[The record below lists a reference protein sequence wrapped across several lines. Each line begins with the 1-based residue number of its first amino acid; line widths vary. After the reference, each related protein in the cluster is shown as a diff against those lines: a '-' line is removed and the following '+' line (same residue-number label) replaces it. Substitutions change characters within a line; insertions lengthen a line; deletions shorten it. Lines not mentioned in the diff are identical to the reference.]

1 MASLCAGSLSLTV
14 QRMRADVTLLDQ
26 IDSRVATHGRELGG
40 IADAPVAGEAT
51 LAPEVPSDRVDLG
64 LAAPPSVAAPPRRRW
79 EHRLLVSVVVA
90 DVVAVLVASAV
101 AWAFR
106 AESAEHSLAIA
117 TIGVP
122 YPVVSLVVVPV
133 WLAALAMGGAYD
145 RSLLGSSTD
154 EYSKV
159 ATVAATLLTI
169 VCAVSFL
176 GGVALSRGLIAIF
189 FPSLIAVAVLGRFVV
204 RKALHRR
211 RGDGRDLRRIVV
223 VGDRNA
229 ARHLN
234 EHLERAC
241 FAGYRVVG
249 AYVPGGAD
257 ADLDDDAS
265 MPPVLGQPDQ
275 LVADLDAIDID
286 AIAVTGHGLFHSES
300 LRSLAWRLHGT
311 GIQLLMAP
319 DLVDIAGPR
328 IVSRPAG
335 GLPML
340 LVEEPRTA
348 GPAQLIKTVTERLLA
363 IVMLVVLSPVFL
375 TAALLVKLTSRGS
388 VLYRQERVGR
398 DGRLF
403 QMLKLRSMV
412 DGAHDRRD
420 ELVEQNEHDGP
431 LFKIKDDPRITPVG
445 RYLRRFSIDEL
456 PQLWNVVRGD
466 MALIGPRP
474 PLPDEVALYGGDIAR
489 RLMVKPGI
497 TGLWQVSG
505 RADVSWTEAVRLD
518 LYYVENWSL
527 TMDLAIIA
535 KTAKAVV
542 AGSGAY

>member
-1 MASLCAGSLSLTV
+1 M
-14 QRMRADVTLLDQ
+14 TLLDQ
-26 IDSRVATHGRELGG
+26 IDPRVSTRG
-40 IADAPVAGEAT
+40 IVEDGADNRVGEAVAS
-51 LAPEVPSDRVDLG
+51 LAPAPDPAGDRVDLG
-64 LAAPPSVAAPPRRRW
+64 LDAPAAVAAPPRRGW
-79 EHRLLVSVVVA
+79 EDRLLVSVIVA
-90 DVVAVLVASAV
+90 DVLTVVAASII
-101 AWAFR
+101 AWALR
-106 AESAEHSLAIA
+106 TESAEHTLVIA
-117 TIGVP
+117 TVGVP

-133 WLAALAMGGAYD
+133 WLASLAIGGAYD

-159 ATVAATLLTI
+159 ATVAAALLTI
-169 VCAVSFL
+169 VCAASFL
-176 GGVALSRGLIAIF
+176 GSIALSRGLIAIF
-189 FPSLIAVAVLGRFVV
+189 FPSLIVVGVLGRFVV

-211 RGDGRDLRRIVV
+211 RGAGRDLRRVVV
-223 VGDRNA
+223 VGDRGA
-229 ARHLN
+229 ATHLN
-234 EHLERAC
+234 EHLSRAC

-257 ADLDDDAS
+257 DALDGDPT

-275 LVADLDAIDID
+275 LVADLDSIDID
-286 AIAVTGHGLFHSES
+286 AIAVTGQGLFQSES

-348 GPAQLIKTVTERLLA
+348 GPAQLVKTVTERLIAMLA
-363 IVMLVVLSPVFL
+363 LAFLSPIFV
-375 TAALLVKLTSRGS
+375 TAALLIKLTSRGP
-388 VLYRQERVGR
+388 VLFRQERVGR
-398 DGRLF
+398 EGRLF
-403 QMLKLRSMV
+403 EMLKFRSMV
-412 DGAHDRRD
+412 EGAHGQRD
-420 ELVEQNEHDGP
+420 GLADQNEHDGP
-431 LFKIKDDPRITPVG
+431 LFKIKDDPRVTPVG

-505 RADVSWTEAVRLD
+505 RADISWTEAVRLD

-535 KTAKAVV
+535 KTAKAVI

>member
-1 MASLCAGSLSLTV
+1 V
-14 QRMRADVTLLDQ
+14 RAAVTLLDQ
-26 IDSRVATHGRELGG
+26 IDPRGPTSGLVDDEVVNRARGPIADPGLAPNAEADRVELGL
-40 IADAPVAGEAT
+40 DAP
-51 LAPEVPSDRVDLG
+51 
-64 LAAPPSVAAPPRRRW
+64 AAVAAPPRRGW
-79 EHRLLVSVVVA
+79 EDRLLVSVIAADVLAVVVA
-90 DVVAVLVASAV
+90 SII
-101 AWAFR
+101 AWALR
-106 AESAEHSLAIA
+106 TQSAEHTLVIA
-117 TIGVP
+117 TLGVP

-133 WLAALAMGGAYD
+133 WLISLAIGGAYD

-159 ATVAATLLTI
+159 ASVAASLLTI
-169 VCAVSFL
+169 VCAASFL
-176 GGVALSRGLIAIF
+176 GSVALSRGLIAIF
-189 FPSLIAVAVLGRFVV
+189 FPSLIVVAVLGRFVV

-211 RGDGRDLRRIVV
+211 RGTGRDLRRVVV
-223 VGDRNA
+223 VGDRDA
-229 ARHLN
+229 ATHLN
-234 EHLERAC
+234 EHLSRAC

-257 ADLDDDAS
+257 ADLDGDAAL
-265 MPPVLGQPDQ
+265 PPVLGQPDQ
-275 LVADLDAIDID
+275 LVADLDSIDID
-286 AIAVTGHGLFHSES
+286 AIAVTGHGLFHAES

-348 GPAQLIKTVTERLLA
+348 GPAQLVKTVTERVIAMLA
-363 IVMLVVLSPVFL
+363 LALLSPLFL
-375 TAALLVKLTSRGS
+375 TAALLVKLTSRGP
-388 VLYRQERVGR
+388 VLFRQARVGR
-398 DGRLF
+398 DGHLF
-403 QMLKLRSMV
+403 EMLKFRSMV
-412 DGAHDRRD
+412 EGADGQRHGLA
-420 ELVEQNEHDGP
+420 EQNEHDGP
-431 LFKIKDDPRITPVG
+431 LFKIKDDPRVTPVG
-445 RYLRRFSIDEL
+445 RRLRRFSIDEL

-505 RADVSWTEAVRLD
+505 RADISWTEAVRLD

-535 KTAKAVV
+535 KTAKAVL

>member
-1 MASLCAGSLSLTV
+1 M
-14 QRMRADVTLLDQ
+14 TLLDH
-26 IDSRVATHGRELGG
+26 IDSRSPSDDGVDGDARSSVVAAVPAAE
-40 IADAPVAGEAT
+40 API
-51 LAPEVPSDRVDLG
+51 DRVDLG
-64 LAAPPSVAAPPRRRW
+64 LAAPADLAPPPRRVW
-79 EHRLLVSVVVA
+79 EHRLLVSIVIS
-90 DVVAVLVASAV
+90 DIVAVLAASAV
-101 AWAFR
+101 AWALR
-106 AESAEHSLAIA
+106 TSSTEHSLVVA
-117 TIGVP
+117 TVQLP
-122 YPVVSLVVVPV
+122 YQALAFVVVPAWV
-133 WLAALAMGGAYD
+133 MGLAIGGAYD

-159 ATVAATLLTI
+159 ATVAAGLLMI
-169 VCAVSFL
+169 VCAVSFV
-176 GGVALSRGLIAIF
+176 GSVALSRALIAIF
-189 FPSLIAVAVLGRFVV
+189 FPALIAFAVLGRFAV

-211 RGDGRDLRRIVV
+211 RGVGRDLRRIVV
-223 VGDRNA
+223 VGEREA
-229 ARHLN
+229 ATHLN
-234 EHLERAC
+234 QHLERAC

-249 AYVPGGAD
+249 AYVPGGPVEA
-257 ADLDDDAS
+257 LDDDPAL
-265 MPPVLGQPDQ
+265 PPVLGEPDQ
-275 LVADLDAIDID
+275 LVSDLDAIDID
-286 AIAVTGHGLFHSES
+286 AIAVTGQGLFHSES

-348 GPAQLIKTVTERLLA
+348 GPAQLVKTVTERVLA
-363 IVMLVVLSPVFL
+363 LGAVAALSPVFVG
-375 TAALLVKLTSRGS
+375 AALAVKLTSRGP
-388 VLYRQERVGR
+388 VLFRQRRVGR
-398 DGRLF
+398 DGRIF
-403 QMLKLRSMV
+403 EMLKFRSMV
-412 DGAHDRRD
+412 DGAHTMRGDLAER
-420 ELVEQNEHDGP
+420 NEHDGP

-474 PLPDEVALYGGDIAR
+474 PLPDEVANYGGDIAR

-535 KTAKAVV
+535 KTAKAVL

>member
-1 MASLCAGSLSLTV
+1 MPV
-14 QRMRADVTLLDQ
+14 VVTLLDQ
-26 IDSRVATHGRELGG
+26 IESRVPTPDREDAGFP
-40 IADAPVAGEAT
+40 DAPAAGVAT
-51 LAPEVPSDRVDLG
+51 LPRDLPSDRVDLG
-64 LAAPPSVAAPPRRRW
+64 LAAPPSVAAPPRQGW
-79 EHRLLVSVVVA
+79 EQRLLVSVILA
-90 DVVAVLVASAV
+90 DVVAVLVASAI
-101 AWAFR
+101 AWVFR
-106 AESAEHSLAIA
+106 ADSVEHSLAIA

-133 WLAALAMGGAYD
+133 WLAALAIGGAYD

-159 ATVAATLLTI
+159 ATVAAALLTM

-176 GGVALSRGLIAIF
+176 GSVALSRSLIAIF
-189 FPSLIAVAVLGRFVV
+189 FPSLIAVGVLGRFVV

-211 RGDGRDLRRIVV
+211 RGVGRDLRRIVV

-249 AYVPGGAD
+249 AYVPGGPD
-257 ADLDDDAS
+257 AELDEDQS
-265 MPPVLGQPDQ
+265 MPPVFGQPDQ

-348 GPAQLIKTVTERLLA
+348 GPAQLIKTVTERLFA
-363 IVMLVVLSPVFL
+363 FVALVALSPVFL
-375 TAALLVKLTSRGS
+375 AAALMVKVTSRGS

-398 DGRLF
+398 DGHLF
-403 QMLKLRSMV
+403 QMLKFRSMV
-412 DGAHDRRD
+412 DGAHARRE
-420 ELVEQNEHDGP
+420 ELVDQNEHDGP
-431 LFKIKDDPRITPVG
+431 LFKIKDDPRVTPVG

-505 RADVSWTEAVRLD
+505 RADISWTEAVRLD

-535 KTAKAVV
+535 KTAKAVL

>member
-1 MASLCAGSLSLTV
+1 M
-14 QRMRADVTLLDQ
+14 
-26 IDSRVATHGRELGG
+26 
-40 IADAPVAGEAT
+40 
-51 LAPEVPSDRVDLG
+51 
-64 LAAPPSVAAPPRRRW
+64 AAPPRRGW
-79 EHRLLVSVVVA
+79 EDRLLVSVIAADVLTVVA
-90 DVVAVLVASAV
+90 ASII
-101 AWAFR
+101 AWALR
-106 AESAEHSLAIA
+106 TESAEHTLVIA
-117 TIGVP
+117 TVGVP
-122 YPVVSLVVVPV
+122 YPVLSLVVVPV
-133 WLAALAMGGAYD
+133 WLACLAIGGAYD

-159 ATVAATLLTI
+159 ATVAAALLTI
-169 VCAVSFL
+169 VCAASFL
-176 GGVALSRGLIAIF
+176 GSIALSRGLIAVF
-189 FPSLIAVAVLGRFVV
+189 FPSLIVVGVLGRFVV

-211 RGDGRDLRRIVV
+211 RGAGRDLRRVVV
-223 VGDRNA
+223 VGDPRRGDPPQRAPA
-229 ARHLN
+229 AGP
-234 EHLERAC
+234 ASP
-241 FAGYRVVG
+241 ATGWSG

-257 ADLDDDAS
+257 AALDGDPT

-275 LVADLDAIDID
+275 LVADLDSIDID
-286 AIAVTGHGLFHSES
+286 AIAVTGHGLFQSES

-348 GPAQLIKTVTERLLA
+348 GPAQLVKTVTERPDRHAGAGLPLA
-363 IVMLVVLSPVFL
+363 GL
-375 TAALLVKLTSRGS
+375 
-388 VLYRQERVGR
+388 R
-398 DGRLF
+398 DGRAAG
-403 QMLKLRSMV
+403 QADQPRARCCSARNGWVATAGCSRCSSSARWSTAPTASATAWPTRTSTTVRSSRSRTTPGSPPSV
-412 DGAHDRRD
+412 ATCGASRS
-420 ELVEQNEHDGP
+420 
-431 LFKIKDDPRITPVG
+431 T
-445 RYLRRFSIDEL
+445 SC

-505 RADVSWTEAVRLD
+505 RADMSWTEAVRLD

-527 TMDLAIIA
+527 TLDLAIIA
-535 KTAKAVV
+535 KTAKAVL